1 MNISAYGQK
10 FFIFGGALL
19 IAIALVQLLTR
30 PRKRERS
37 GARLWLDATTI
48 RAIFFAT
55 MGLLTFL
62 VGIGVIP
69 IVGGP

>member
-1 MNISAYGQK
+1 MNISAYGHK

-19 IAIALVQLLTR
+19 IGIALVQVLTR
-30 PRKRERS
+30 PRKGKRA
-37 GARLWLDATTI
+37 GAALWLDATTI

-55 MGLLTFL
+55 MGLLAFL

-69 IVGGP
+69 IGGGP